1 MSPGV
6 GIVLCCKL
14 FTPFPALKLRSWKH
28 HIYLIALTL
37 LFVLSPGARAGQN
50 QSSELEALKQRIE
63 DAREEMQ
70 GTRTRR
76 DSAQQL
82 LKHTETRI
90 GKINRE
96 LRRLRRDSR
105 ATNKNLKS
113 LKRQQAAGQ
122 KSLSKQRDLLASQIR
137 ARYVMGRQEQ
147 IKILLNQTEPTK
159 VQRSLVYYDYL
170 NRARLRNIDSVN
182 QQLIKLLTLETE
194 ILQQQKKFEQL
205 LQSRKKARNDLKSQ
219 RKQRKKIV
227 SGLNKKL
234 KNKQVALQRLL
245 ENERRLQQLITE
257 INDLNDLN
265 DLREPEEA
273 ISQTAREQ
281 RPFSQLKGK
290 LRWPTEGR
298 LRAYF
303 GKRRSG
309 RGNSWKGVL
318 ISAASGQP
326 VSAVAYG
333 RVAFADWLRGYGL
346 LVIVDH
352 GEGYMSLYGHNQ
364 SIYMEVGEWVDAGS
378 IIASVGD
385 SGGQTR
391 TALYYEIRQQGQPI
405 DPQRWSATR
414 KPPLAHTASR
424 P

>member
-1 MSPGV
+1 MNPGA
-6 GIVLCCKL
+6 GLQRCCKL
-14 FTPFPALKLRSWKH
+14 FVPPSTLQLRIWKH
-28 HIYLIALTL
+28 CICLMALTL
-37 LFVLSPGARAGQN
+37 LFIVPLSVWAQQD

-82 LKHTETRI
+82 LKRTETRI
-90 GKINRE
+90 GKTNRE

-105 ATNKNLKS
+105 AAKKNLQS
-113 LKRQQAAGQ
+113 LKRQQSAER
-122 KSLSKQRDLLASQIR
+122 KSLTKQRDLLAGQIR

-147 IKILLNQTEPTK
+147 IKILLNQSEPIK
-159 VQRSLVYYDYL
+159 VQRALVYYDYL
-170 NRARLRNIDSVN
+170 NRARLRNIDIVN
-182 QQLIKLLTLETE
+182 QQLQKLMALESD
-194 ILQQQKKFEQL
+194 ILFQQKELEQL
-205 LQSRKKARNDLKSQ
+205 LQSRKKARSELKSQ
-219 RKQRKKIV
+219 RKQRKKILV
-227 SGLNKKL
+227 GLNKKL
-234 KNKQVALQRLL
+234 KNKQAALQRLL
-245 ENERRLQQLITE
+245 ENERRLQQVITD
-257 INDLNDLN
+257 INDLN
-265 DLREPEEA
+265 DLREPEEEVPQA
-273 ISQTAREQ
+273 VREQ

-298 LRAYF
+298 LRGSF

-309 RGNSWKGVL
+309 HGGSWKGVL
-318 ISAASGQP
+318 IGASSGQP

-385 SGGQTR
+385 SGGQSR

-414 KPPLAHTASR
+414 KPPLTRTASR